1 MFEDYEVVTQIA
13 MVVRDVDAIARV
25 LAEILGTDVPE
36 AHWTDPFSESLI
48 SYQGAPTDA
57 RARLAFFTMENLQIE
72 LIQPDGNPSTWQ
84 QFLDQHGE
92 GIHHIAF
99 IVKDM
104 EHEIA
109 RLSGIGLQLEQRGQY
124 TGGEYAYLNGGEIL
138 PCLIELL
145 ANR

>member
-1 MFEDYEVVTQIA
+1 MNDDYKIVTQVA
-13 MVVRDVDAIARV
+13 MVVRDVAAKAAN
-25 LAEILGTDVPE
+25 LAKILSVEVPE
-36 AHWTDPFSESLI
+36 GKWTDPYSVTFTN
-48 SYQGAPTDA
+48 YQGAPTEA
-57 RARLAFFTMENLQIE
+57 RAKLAFFNLDNLQIE

-84 QFLDQHGE
+84 NFLDEHGE

-99 IVKDM
+99 FVNDM
-104 EHEIA
+104 ETEIA

-124 TGGEYAYLNGGEIL
+124 TGGEYAYLNGGEVL